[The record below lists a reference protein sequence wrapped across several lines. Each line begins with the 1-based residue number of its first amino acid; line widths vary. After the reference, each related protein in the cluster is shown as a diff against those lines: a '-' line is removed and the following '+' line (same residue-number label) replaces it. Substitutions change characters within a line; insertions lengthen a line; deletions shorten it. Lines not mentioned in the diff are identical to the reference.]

1 MRVLARPVALA
12 PARFAAN
19 PRSRRDVRRAAAS
32 YDALSGYQKNRM
44 SQAKTDADWAAI
56 EKDQGRSHGRALR
69 RRSGRDRVQGVRLTR
84 RGVRGDRAAPALAR
98 MILFFVIV
106 IRCMRAHDTNI

>member
-56 EKDQGRSHGRALR
+56 EKDVPGARAMHAEAQR
-69 RRSGRDRVQGVRLTR
+69 AVRARKTTKA
-84 RGVRGDRAAPALAR
+84 DPMDALCADDPGA
-98 MILFFVIV
+98 IECKAF
-106 IRCMRAHDTNI
+106 D

>member
-19 PRSRRDVRRAAAS
+19 PRSRRDPRRAAAS

-56 EKDQGRSHGRALR
+56 EKDVPGARAMHAEAQR
-69 RRSGRDRVQGVRLTR
+69 AVRARKMTKA
-84 RGVRGDRAAPALAR
+84 DPMDALCADDPGA
-98 MILFFVIV
+98 IECKAF
-106 IRCMRAHDTNI
+106 D